1 MRDDLESP
9 YNLIM
14 GCEWIGKM
22 NGVVSTFHFMMKCP
36 AGDGNGVVDIKGD
49 QLMAEKC
56 VAMEREM
63 SLKPPQLSGN
73 CYSETG
79 RWKKLNSEEL
89 GIDTSMISKPTN
101 VVLNQLKEK
110 GYEVYLV
117 GGCVRDL
124 ILKRTPRDFDIITSA
139 TLEQVRGIFH
149 QCEIVGKQ
157 FPICLVHVDNTFV
170 EVSSF
175 KTSAPKAS
183 GLVEDD
189 VRRPPGCNDSDYN
202 RWRNCL
208 ERDFTMNGLMFDTCK
223 KIVYDY
229 LGGLEDIRKAK
240 VRTIIS
246 AKLSFED
253 CARILRLVR
262 LAARLGF
269 QITSEIALSLKELS
283 CSVLRLYRKNPPR
296 NELYV
301 SIWVWR
307 SIYEV
312 IVEASYFVSEGFQE
326 SNMLLKLF
334 TNLDRYLEP
343 DRPCHKS
350 LWISIFAFH
359 KAVVDQPRDPL
370 VVATFC
376 LAVHSGGSLLESI
389 EKAKRISQLHDS
401 CMSFHEL
408 PKSQKL
414 DNVALMYQVIN
425 LATSII
431 AVLHK
436 MTHEYSVPQSMS
448 QSPQAVNLFFVPP
461 EISEDICK
469 IFECVR
475 YGMERG
481 SVPKLEKEI
490 NYELLA
496 LGNLQETRHLF
507 GRIVLNTVYP
517 ETIVDR
523 E

>member
-1 MRDDLESP
+1 M
-9 YNLIM
+9 
-14 GCEWIGKM
+14 
-22 NGVVSTFHFMMKCP
+22 V
-36 AGDGNGVVDIKGD
+36 
-49 QLMAEKC
+49 
-56 VAMEREM
+56 
-63 SLKPPQLSGN
+63 
-73 CYSETG
+73 
-79 RWKKLNSEEL
+79 
-89 GIDTSMISKPTN
+89 N
-101 VVLNQLKEK
+101 V
-110 GYEVYLV
+110 
-117 GGCVRDL
+117 R
-124 ILKRTPRDFDIITSA
+124 R
-139 TLEQVRGIFH
+139 IFH
-149 QCEIVGKQ
+149 QCEIVGKR
-157 FPICLVHVDNTFV
+157 FPICRVHVDNTFV

-208 ERDFTMNGLMFDTCK
+208 KRDFTMNGLMFDTCK

-240 VRTIIS
+240 VQTIIS
-246 AKLSFED
+246 AKLVFEED
-253 CARILRLVR
+253 FALMLRLVR

-283 CSVLRLYRKNPPR
+283 CSVLSLDKRRILHEMNFMLAFGSGEASMRL
-296 NELYV
+296 L
-301 SIWVWR
+301 WR
-307 SIYEV
+307 FGLLKILLPTQ
-312 IVEASYFVSEGFQE
+312 ASYFVSEGFQE

-343 DRPCHKS
+343 DRPCHKN

-359 KAVVDQPRDPL
+359 KALVDHPRDPL
-370 VVATFC
+370 VVAAFS
-376 LAVHSGGSLLESI
+376 LAVHSGGSLLDSI

-408 PKSQKL
+408 PKSQRL
-414 DNVALMYQVIN
+414 DNVDFMYRVIN

-431 AVLHK
+431 AILHD
-436 MTHEYSVPQSMS
+436 MTLEYSVPQSMS
-448 QSPQAVNLFFVPP
+448 QSPQALNLFFVPP
-461 EISEDICK
+461 ETSEDIFK
-469 IFECVR
+469 IFECAG
-475 YGMERG
+475 YGMVLG

-490 NYELLA
+490 NYDLLA